1 MIIGLDY
8 VIIAYAIWVITFVLY
23 IILIKRRLKIITHSI
38 SVIEKRN
45 SVKTSSDGDDIDSL

>member
-8 VIIAYAIWVITFVLY
+8 VIIAYAIWVITFGLY

-45 SVKTSSDGDDIDSL
+45 SGKNSGDVDDIDRL